1 MGNNKLNIRIV
12 PATVN
17 GKNYQRLYV
26 NFERVGDFTTLE
38 EVADGIKKHFEQK
51 DKEENEK
58 NITNNQST

>member
-38 EVADGIKKHFEQK
+38 EVADGIKKYFEQK
-51 DKEENEK
+51 DKE
-58 NITNNQST
+58 NNK